1 MEAGLAQPGIGGTS
15 VTAIFAVFL
24 TASAEGPIIS
34 TSIKPNGCLDA
45 NSLATVLQEWFQRG
59 SLLAGES
66 FFPALSASLPVARET
81 KDHNLDLIEPLTGRE
96 IEVLQLVAEGLSN
109 KEIAQRLFIS
119 TSTVKFHINSIYTKM
134 GVHGRVQAAISG
146 KAMGLLE

>member
-1 MEAGLAQPGIGGTS
+1 MEAGFAQPRIGGTS

-24 TASAEGPIIS
+24 TESAEGPIIS
-34 TSIKPNGCLDA
+34 TSIKPGGCLDA
-45 NSLATVLQEWFQRG
+45 NSIATALQEWFQKG
-59 SLLAGES
+59 NLLAGKS
-66 FFPALSASLPVARET
+66 FFPALSAGLPVFKET
-81 KDHNLDLIEPLTGRE
+81 RDQNLNLIEPLTGRE

-119 TSTVKFHINSIYTKM
+119 QSTVKFHINSIYTKM
-134 GVHGRVQAAISG
+134 GVRGRVQAAISG